1 MRNIIIDGRLGK
13 DAEIKSTK
21 DGKQYLSMAV
31 ANDIYANGEVKT
43 EWFNVSSFIDSD
55 LKRAQYLT
63 SGRFVII
70 SGDLTIEPRTS
81 NGKLYLN
88 MYIRAHNIDMPR
100 LGQRQNSNTTSQP
113 AVSAMPQAPSAIP
126 QPPSAMPQAPV
137 YATMPAQP
145 QAYQQV
151 PQPVAYP
158 QPAPAAPQGYAPR
171 PVAPQ
176 PVPVAPQPLP
186 NNTYTPPAGAPS
198 ADNGDD
204 LPF

>member
-21 DGKQYLSMAV
+21 DGKQYLSLTV
-31 ANDIYANGEVKT
+31 ANDIYANGETKT

-63 SGRFVII
+63 KGRFVII
-70 SGDLTIEPRTS
+70 SGDLAIEPRTN

-88 MYIRAHNIDMPR
+88 MYIRANNIDMPR
-100 LGQRQNSNTTSQP
+100 LGQGQNSNSASQP
-113 AVSAMPQAPSAIP
+113 AVSAIP
-126 QPPSAMPQAPV
+126 QTPSAMPQAPV
-137 YATMPAQP
+137 YTTMPAQP
-145 QAYQQV
+145 QAYQQA

-158 QPAPAAPQGYAPR
+158 QPAPVAPQGYAPR
-171 PVAPQ
+171 QVAPQ

-186 NNTYTPPAGAPS
+186 NNTYTPPVGAPS